1 MQLQVKWHSFGFTKV
16 KVNPYITF
24 LKSSAQPIGEVIEYV
39 IRIEFQARGSP
50 HAHTLIWIKDAP
62 KLGYADEADVKA
74 FIDKYISCSLPDNDE
89 ELRDLVE
96 GLQIHR
102 HSPTCRR
109 KGSCRFNYPK
119 PPSPHTIISDEPQEN
134 CQQQIDFAVKSLTA
148 VKQVLESKDLST
160 DITLQEV
167 LNRAHVT
174 LQDYTKSLSIS
185 KCGRFVIL
193 KRKPSEPSVNYYS
206 PAVLK
211 AWEANMD
218 IQYVINAYACV
229 MYIASYVLKAEK
241 GMGELLK
248 QAAREMDQ
256 GNTRQQLNKL
266 GSVFLTNQEVSAQ
279 EAVYRVLS
287 IPLRRCS
294 RSVVF
299 INTDNKESRDALLL
313 PFSQLQK
320 LDDDNEDVYCK
331 NIIDRYAARPKH
343 CEDMCLAQFA
353 ASYTYNRCIAEDE
366 NEFPHEFDSDIPDD
380 SDEITHT
387 NVIKLQNGLG
397 QMRKRKRKAVIRWHN
412 FNIEKEPEKHY
423 RSRIML
429 FLPWRTEEK
438 LRGNH
443 ISYEDRYN
451 DRIEQIKAT
460 EKMFIH
466 HEDEINNAFEHL
478 QAAGAPQAAWDNI
491 APGAE
496 EAEEMA
502 HQEGISDER
511 PMAEEDTQHH
521 INQIVNDR
529 PQSHNESL
537 NTKYTKE
544 ARKELLSP
552 REYNKCM

>member
-1 MQLQVKWHSFGFTKV
+1 MEVEKHVAKEYPVTPARMFQYRLDAFV
-16 KVNPYITF
+16 ITF
-24 LKSSAQPIGEVIEYV
+24 LKSSAQPIGEVVEYV

-50 HAHTLIWIKDAP
+50 HAHTLIWIKDTP
-62 KLGYADEADVKA
+62 KLGYADEAHVKA
-74 FIDKYISCSLPDNDE
+74 FIDKYISCSLPDNDQA
-89 ELRDLVE
+89 LRDLVE
-96 GLQIHR
+96 GLQIHH
-102 HSPTCRR
+102 HSPTCCR

-119 PPSPHTIISDEPQEN
+119 PPSPYTIISDEPQEN
-134 CQQQIDFAVKSLTA
+134 CQQQIDFAVKNLTA
-148 VKQVLESKDLST
+148 VKQVLEQKDLYT

-167 LNRAHVT
+167 LDRAHVT
-174 LQDYTKSLSIS
+174 LDDYTKSLSIS
-185 KCGRFVIL
+185 KCGRSVIL
-193 KRKPSEPSVNYYS
+193 KRKPSEQSVNYYS
-206 PAVLK
+206 PAILK

-218 IQYVINAYACV
+218 IQYVVNAYACV

-248 QAAREMDQ
+248 QAAREMEQ

-266 GSVFLTNQEVSAQ
+266 GSVFLTNREVSAQ

-287 IPLRRCS
+287 IPLRRCC

-331 NIIDRYAARPKH
+331 NIIDRYSTRPKH

-353 ASYTYNRCIAEDE
+353 ASYTYNQQHENCIGEDE
-366 NEFPHEFDSDIPDD
+366 NEFAHELDSDIPGD
-380 SDEITHT
+380 SDEIGHT

-397 QMRKRKRKAVIRWHN
+397 KMRKRKRKAVIRWHN

-423 RSRIML
+423 RSCIML
-429 FLPWRTEEK
+429 FLPWRAEEK
-438 LRGNH
+438 LRGSYM
-443 ISYEDRYN
+443 SYEDRYN
-451 DRIEQIKAT
+451 DEIERINAT

-466 HEDEINNAFEHL
+466 HEDEINSAFEHL
-478 QAAGAPQAAWDNI
+478 QAAGPPQAAWDNI

-496 EAEEMA
+496 EAEELA

-511 PMAEEDTQHH
+511 QWQKKIFSITSA
-521 INQIVNDR
+521 
-529 PQSHNESL
+529 
-537 NTKYTKE
+537 K
-544 ARKELLSP
+544 
-552 REYNKCM
+552 

>member
-1 MQLQVKWHSFGFTKV
+1 M
-16 KVNPYITF
+16 
-24 LKSSAQPIGEVIEYV
+24 
-39 IRIEFQARGSP
+39 
-50 HAHTLIWIKDAP
+50 
-62 KLGYADEADVKA
+62 
-74 FIDKYISCSLPDNDE
+74 
-89 ELRDLVE
+89 
-96 GLQIHR
+96 
-102 HSPTCRR
+102 
-109 KGSCRFNYPK
+109 
-119 PPSPHTIISDEPQEN
+119 
-134 CQQQIDFAVKSLTA
+134 
-148 VKQVLESKDLST
+148 
-160 DITLQEV
+160 
-167 LNRAHVT
+167 
-174 LQDYTKSLSIS
+174 
-185 KCGRFVIL
+185 IL
-193 KRKPSEPSVNYYS
+193 KRKPSEQSVNYYS

-218 IQYVINAYACV
+218 IQYVVNAYACV

-266 GSVFLTNQEVSAQ
+266 GSVFLTNREVSAQ

-287 IPLRRCS
+287 MPLQRCS
-294 RSVVF
+294 QSVVF
-299 INTDNKESRDALLL
+299 INTDNKESRDVLLL

-353 ASYTYNRCIAEDE
+353 VSYTYNRHIAEDE
-366 NEFPHEFDSDIPDD
+366 NEFAHEFDSDIPDD
-380 SDEITHT
+380 SDEIAHT

-451 DRIEQIKAT
+451 DKIEQIKAT
-460 EKMFIH
+460 KKMFIH

-511 PMAEEDTQHH
+511 LMAEEDIQHH

-552 REYNKCM
+552 REYNKCIWQLNTEQKTMVMYHRKWCKETAQQHKPVKPYHVFLSGSGGVGKSYVVKMLHTDTVKLFQCSQQIKPEDVLILLTAATGVAAHNINGITVHSAFMLNDRKKAGTTYYNLGSDTLSTLQTHLEQLMVVIIDEISMIGAQTLYKIHGSEM